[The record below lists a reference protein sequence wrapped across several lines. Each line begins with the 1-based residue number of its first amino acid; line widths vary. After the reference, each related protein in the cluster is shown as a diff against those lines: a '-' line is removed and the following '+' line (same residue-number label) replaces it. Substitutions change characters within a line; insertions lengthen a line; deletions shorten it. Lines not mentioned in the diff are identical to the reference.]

1 MLKELIE
8 NNMILVL
15 PNNIKENV
23 IKEVSSLDKIYNIKF
38 MSLKE
43 LIDSLTFNYDER
55 SIYYLIK
62 KYDMNYDVANIYLN
76 NLKYTVNNVSD
87 KTNKLTKIKNELIE
101 NNLLIYDKNIDK
113 LIDNKKIKIYGY
125 DYISKFD
132 LDILKGKGIKA
143 QIINKNV
150 LDFNHDVYEF
160 EDIKD
165 EIYFILSKIIDLL
178 NNGVDINNIK
188 LCNVTSEYEND
199 IKRMFKMF
207 NISLN
212 IKDNKSIKSS
222 LIAKDFIDIL
232 ENNNIDE
239 TLDFITNKYD
249 MTILSNKYIV
259 DELIKI
265 LNKYTFVKEKDILIY
280 ILKNEL
286 SKKHLKEIKKKN
298 AVNIID
304 LKDSIIS
311 ENDYVFLIGFN
322 MGNIP
327 RIYKDE
333 DYLSDIEKEKL
344 NIEKSYEKNSL
355 EKNAIINSIK
365 SVKNLFITYKL
376 KTNFDSYMP
385 SLLISDMNLNVIKD
399 IEKKYNYS
407 KKYNE
412 LLLSEKLDNLIKFGE
427 NDKDLGI
434 LHANRLND
442 NYLKYDNKF
451 KGINKEK
458 FNDRLNGKLLLSY
471 SSIDNYN
478 RCAFRYYLN
487 NILKITE
494 FEETFAQSIG
504 TIFHDVL
511 SKAFKENFDFD
522 LEFENVIK
530 EYDFSNKEEFFMKKL
545 KEELRFIID
554 TINKQNSFNS
564 LDKSLYENKV
574 YINKEG
580 NIKLTFMGIIDK
592 LLYKEENNK
601 TYLVIIDYKTG
612 FPHTNLNNTIY
623 GIDMQ
628 LPVYLYLAKEGL
640 FKNAEVIGFY
650 LQKILNNEI
659 VRDQKK
665 TYEQQKEDNLKLL
678 GYTIDEPELASKF
691 DFSYT
696 DSEVVKSLK
705 FGQNGFYAY
714 SKVLSEEKINKL
726 IGIVKDNI
734 DNAFDNILDA
744 KFDINPKRVGKDN
757 IGCSF
762 CKYSDICFMKEE
774 DVVLLD
780 EHNNLDFL

>member
-15 PNNIKENV
+15 PNNMKENV

-43 LIDSLTFNYDER
+43 WIDSLTFTYDEK

-76 NLKYTVNNVSD
+76 NLKYAVNNVSD

-113 LIDNKKIKIYGY
+113 LIDDKKIKIYGY

-132 LDILKGKGIKA
+132 LDILKKKGINA

-160 EDIKD
+160 DDIKD

-239 TLDFITNKYD
+239 TLDFIINKYD
-249 MTILSNKYIV
+249 MTKYIV
-259 DELIKI
+259 DEIIKI
-265 LNKYTFVKEKDILIY
+265 LNKYTFVKEKNILIY
-280 ILKNEL
+280 ILKNEF

-304 LKDSIIS
+304 LKDNIIS

-327 RIYKDE
+327 KIYKDE

-365 SVKNLFITYKL
+365 SIKNLFITYKL

-385 SLLISDMNLNVIKD
+385 SLLISDMNLIVIKD

-434 LHANRLND
+434 LYSNRLND

-458 FNDRLNGKLLLSY
+458 FNDSLNGKLLLSY

-659 VRDQKK
+659 IRDPKK
-665 TYEQQKEDNLKLL
+665 TYEEQKEDNLKLL

-696 DSEVVKSLK
+696 DSEVVKSLR

-726 IGIVKDNI
+726 IEIVKENI